1 MARISD
7 WEGHI
12 GRRLKLRDLHV
23 FFTVVQSGSM
33 AKAAA
38 HLRVSPP
45 AVSQII
51 ADLEHALG
59 VSLFDRSSQGVEPT
73 SYGRALLKGGAAAF
87 DDLKQTI
94 KEIEFLADPTAGE
107 VRIGCPETVAAILPP
122 IIQRLYQRHPGVTVH
137 VSDAVAPT
145 FDLPQIRDRT
155 LDLALVRV
163 PALPSRD
170 QLAEDL
176 NVELLFRDEAVIVTG
191 ANSPWARRR
200 KVDLAELAKE
210 LWILPPETSLNSVI
224 VKEAFRASGLNP
236 PKISLVTFSVQLRTI
251 LLANGPYVTVFP
263 RSMMLLHAEHMG
275 LKVLPAKLRGAQ
287 EWPVVIVTLKGRTL
301 NPVARLFIDHV
312 RAAVKL
318 LAPNDTF
325 RSQEVR

>member
-1 MARISD
+1 MPRISD

-12 GRRLKLRDLHV
+12 GRRFKLRDLHV

-122 IIQRLYQRHPGVTVH
+122 IIQRLYQRYPGVTVH

-155 LDLALVRV
+155 IDLALVRV
-163 PALPSRD
+163 ARLPSRH

-236 PKISLVTFSVQLRTI
+236 PKISLVTFSVQLRAI
-251 LLANGPYVTVFP
+251 LLANGPYITVFP

-275 LKVLPAKLRGAQ
+275 LKVLPVKLRGAQ
-287 EWPVVIVTLKGRTL
+287 EWPVVIVTLKDRAL

>member
-1 MARISD
+1 MARIAD

-38 HLRVSPP
+38 RLRVSPP

-59 VSLFDRSSQGVEPT
+59 VSLFDRSPQGVEPT
-73 SYGRALLKGGAAAF
+73 TYGRALLRGGAAAF

-122 IIQRLYQRHPGVTVH
+122 IIRRLYQRHPGVIVH
-137 VSDAVAPT
+137 VSDVVAPT
-145 FDLPQIRDRT
+145 LNLPQIRDRT

-163 PALPSRD
+163 VGSSMHNRF
-170 QLAEDL
+170 AEEF
-176 NVELLFRDEAVIVTG
+176 NVEALFGDETVIVVG
-191 ANSPWARRR
+191 ANSRWARRR
-200 KVDLAELAKE
+200 RLGLAELINAP
-210 LWILPPETSLNSVI
+210 WILPPADSLNNIV
-224 VKEAFRASGLNP
+224 VKEAFRASGLEP
-236 PKISLVTFSVQLRTI
+236 PKISLVTFSVQLRASMVATGEHI
-251 LLANGPYVTVFP
+251 TVFP
-263 RSMMLLHAEHMG
+263 RSMMQLFAEQMM
-275 LKVLPAKLRGAQ
+275 LKVLPITLPTR
-287 EWPVVIVTLKGRTL
+287 EWPVALVTLRDRTL
-301 NPVARLFIDHV
+301 SPVTKLFIEHV
-312 RAAVKL
+312 RAMWESRNMDH
-318 LAPNDTF
+318 PD
-325 RSQEVR
+325 RSP

>member
-59 VSLFDRSSQGVEPT
+59 VSLFDRSPQGVEPT

-122 IIQRLYQRHPGVTVH
+122 IIQRLYQRYPGVTLH
-137 VSDAVAPT
+137 VSDVVAPT
-145 FDLPQIRDRT
+145 LNLPQVRDRT
-155 LDLALVRV
+155 LDLALVRIMGSSIH
-163 PALPSRD
+163 SRFV
-170 QLAEDL
+170 EDF
-176 NVELLFRDEAVIVTG
+176 NVEVLFGDETVIVVG
-191 ANSPWARRR
+191 ANSRWARRR
-200 KVDLAELAKE
+200 KVGLAELVNAP
-210 LWILPPETSLNSVI
+210 WVLPPADSLNSII
-224 VKEAFRASGLNP
+224 VKEAFHACGLDA
-236 PKISLVTFSVQLRTI
+236 PKISLVTFSVQLRASMVATDEHI
-251 LLANGPYVTVFP
+251 TVFP
-263 RSMMLLHAEHMG
+263 RSMMRLLAERMA
-275 LKVLPAKLRGAQ
+275 LKVLPVRLPTR
-287 EWPVVIVTLKGRTL
+287 EWPVAIVTLRDRTL
-301 NPVARLFIDHV
+301 NPVAQLFIEHV
-312 RAAVKL
+312 RAMWESPSLDLHARV
-318 LAPNDTF
+318 
-325 RSQEVR
+325 